1 MKTKLKLL
9 TGAAAVLTMVS
20 STAHAQTNGGVDTTA
35 GQMDEVV
42 VTGVR
47 RSLKNAMSVKRNAS
61 GVVDA
66 ISAEDI
72 GKFPDTN
79 LAESLQRIT
88 GVSIDREN
96 GEGAQVTVRGFG
108 GQFNQ
113 VTLNGRQMPT
123 ANVGGVNGTGRAI
136 GAQGNSR
143 SFDFSNLASEGVSGI
158 QVYKTGRGDVAS
170 GGIGA
175 TINIETIKPLSS
187 PNRVV
192 LGAKGVYEN
201 NGEGSI
207 TPELSGLASW
217 SNDEGTF
224 GVSGFA
230 SFQERSSTSRSAE
243 VEGYSFFN
251 YDPSLSFL
259 EDATVTN
266 APDTGALMALPFNI
280 GYNFAEIERE
290 RMNGMV
296 TMQWAP
302 SEQTVVTADALYT
315 ANELGQRNLAPGIWY
330 SRQFSTIEFDGSDVV
345 ATPRRLTELVAAPDG
360 RGKDLFYA
368 SYTAAV
374 KDETLAFG
382 LNLDHQLNDTWSIEA
397 DASIGRAESGGTG
410 PEGLSGVRFNVAAA
424 GAGFQAADYTG
435 DVPRASIGVVENAD
449 PAGGNAN
456 GQLDVG
462 DIATQTFITVRSN
475 QEHDLDQ
482 FRVGGSWNPVDGIEA
497 DFGVGY
503 STSEMR
509 QSNAGT
515 LDFLGGWG
523 VGFRDIPDPSILQTV
538 NVASQFQD
546 FNVSGVPG
554 VPAGYP
560 VVSLGSPAFRN
571 DPYTAAR
578 SLSPYARANGTT
590 FDFNNRSPN
599 GANDRTIQEDI
610 FSLYASAKFDG
621 EIAGYNTETL
631 IGLRYEDTDVTS
643 SSRQTVPTSIT
654 WTSDNDFNV
663 NFTDQPVGASES
675 HSYSNLLPS
684 VDFAVDATENL
695 KLRLSMS
702 QTIARP
708 EYGDLF
714 INTTVAG
721 PNTLTALGGIANA
734 SKGTATLDPLEST
747 NFDASAEWYYGESSY
762 ISGGYFRKSVNNFV
776 GTEVVSRPFFD
787 LRDPT
792 SGAAGTLSGNA
803 IAELRNR
810 GFTANEQNIYTMA
823 AILNNPD
830 DFPNGAADYID
841 PSQTGGAQQAL
852 DIIALYNVDADVND
866 PLFNFASSQPINNET
881 ALIDGIE
888 MAWQHFFG
896 DSGFGF
902 QANATL
908 VNGDIAYDLGADPSV
923 SQFALEGL
931 SDSANLV
938 GIYEKGPISARL
950 AYNLREAFLT
960 NTVYGGQGQP
970 AFVDDYQQIDFNI
983 TYNVN
988 DSLALS
994 LDGINVTEENQK
1006 IFGRT
1011 ENMLWLN
1018 TEGDARYV
1026 LSGRYSF

>member
-1 MKTKLKLL
+1 MKTKLRLL
-9 TGAAAVLTMVS
+9 TGTAALLATIS
-20 STAHAQTNGGVDTTA
+20 APAFAQIA
-35 GQMDEVV
+35 PEDEII

-47 RSLKNAMSVKRNAS
+47 KSLKNSMDVKRNNS

-96 GEGAQVTVRGFG
+96 GEGSQVTVRGFG

-113 VTLNGRQMPT
+113 VLLNGRQMPT
-123 ANVGGVNGTGRAI
+123 ANVGAVNGTDRAI
-136 GAQGNSR
+136 GAEGNSR

-158 QVYKTGRGDVAS
+158 QVYKTGRGDIAS

-187 PNRVV
+187 PNRIVV
-192 LGAKGVYEN
+192 GAKGVYEN
-201 NGEGSI
+201 NGEGNIS
-207 TPELSGLASW
+207 PEVSGLASW
-217 SNDEGTF
+217 TNDEGNF

-230 SFQERSSTSRSAE
+230 SFQERNSTSRSAE
-243 VEGYSFFN
+243 IAGYSFFN

-259 EDATVTN
+259 QDATVTN
-266 APDTGALMALPFNI
+266 APEQGALMALPFNVT
-280 GYNFAEIERE
+280 YNSAEIDRE
-290 RMNGMV
+290 RFNGMA

-302 SEQTVVTADALYT
+302 SDRTTVTADALYT
-315 ANELGQRNLAPGIWY
+315 ANELSQRNLAPGIWY
-330 SRQFSTIEFDGSDVV
+330 SRQFTTVEFDGSDVV
-345 ATPRRLTELVAAPDG
+345 ATPSRLTELVTADAEEG

-368 SYTAAV
+368 SYQAAV

-382 LNLDHQLNDTWSIEA
+382 LNIDHELNDQWSFEA
-397 DASIGRAESGGTG
+397 DASIASAESGGIG

-424 GAGFQAADYTG
+424 GAGFQAVDYTG
-435 DVPRASIGVVENAD
+435 EVPRVSVGVIEND
-449 PAGGNAN
+449 GNAGGNAN

-462 DIATQTFITVRSN
+462 DIATQTFITTRSN

-482 FRVGGSWNPVDGIEA
+482 FRVGGSWNPADGIEV

-503 STSEMR
+503 SASEMR

-515 LDFLGGWG
+515 QDFLGGWG
-523 VGFRDIPDPSILQTV
+523 VGLNDIDDTSLLETV
-538 NVASQFQD
+538 NVASQFRD
-546 FNVSGVPG
+546 FDVSGIDGASTVVPSRY
-554 VPAGYP
+554 VL
-560 VVSLGSPAFRN
+560 VSLGSPAFRN
-571 DPYTAAR
+571 DPYEAPRA
-578 SLSPYARANGTT
+578 LSPYTRPDGTV
-590 FDFNNRSPN
+590 FDFNNRTPN
-599 GANDRTIQEDI
+599 GSNDRTIKEDI
-610 FSLYASAKFDG
+610 TSLYVSANFDG
-621 EIAGYNTETL
+621 EIAGFNTETL
-631 IGLRYEDTDVTS
+631 IGLRYEETDVLS
-643 SSRQTVPTSIT
+643 STRQTAPTGIT
-654 WTSDNDFNV
+654 WTSDNDFRV
-663 NFTDQPVGASES
+663 NFSEDPVQVSERF
-675 HSYSNLLPS
+675 SYDNVLPS
-684 VDFAVDATENL
+684 VDFSVDATEDL
-695 KLRLSMS
+695 KLRFSVS

-708 EYGDLF
+708 EYGDMF
-714 INTTVAG
+714 VNTNVSG
-721 PNTLTALGGIANA
+721 PNTLTALGGIANG
-734 SKGTATLDPLEST
+734 SKGTAMLEPLEST
-747 NFDASAEWYYGESSY
+747 NFDMSAEWYYGDSSY

-776 GTEVVSRPFFD
+776 GTEVVSQPLFD

-792 SGAAGTLSGNA
+792 SGAAGTRSGNA
-803 IAELRNR
+803 IAELEQR
-810 GFTANEQNIYTMA
+810 GFTANEQNIYTMT
-823 AILNNPD
+823 AILDNPD
-830 DFPNGAADYID
+830 DFPNGADDYID
-841 PSQTGGAQQAL
+841 PTQPGGSDQAL
-852 DIIALYNVDADVND
+852 DIIGLYNVNAVGTD
-866 PLFNFASSQPINNET
+866 PFFNFDTSQPVNNET

-888 MAWQHFFG
+888 LAWQHFFG

-902 QANATL
+902 QANTTL
-908 VNGDIAYDLGADPSV
+908 VSGDIAYDVSADPSV

-950 AYNLREAFLT
+950 AYNFRESFLT
-960 NTVYGGQGQP
+960 NTAYGGQGQP
-970 AFVDDYQQIDFNI
+970 AFVDDYEQIDFNV

-988 DSLALS
+988 ELFTVS
-994 LDGINVTEENQK
+994 LDGINITEENSK

>member
-9 TGAAAVLTMVS
+9 TGTAALLATLGS
-20 STAHAQTNGGVDTTA
+20 PAYAQIA
-35 GQMDEVV
+35 PEDEVIA
-42 VTGVR
+42 TGVR
-47 RSLKNAMSVKRNAS
+47 SSLKNAMDVKRQNS

-123 ANVGGVNGTGRAI
+123 ANVGAVNGTDRAI

-158 QVYKTGRGDVAS
+158 QVYKTGRGDVVS

-201 NGEGSI
+201 NGEGQIS
-207 TPELSGLASW
+207 PEFSGLASW
-217 SNDEGTF
+217 TNDAGNF

-230 SFQERSSTSRSAE
+230 SFQERNSTSRSAE
-243 VEGYSFFN
+243 VAGYSFFD

-259 EDATVTN
+259 QNATVTN
-266 APDTGALMALPFNI
+266 APANGALMALPFNI
-280 GYNFAEIERE
+280 TYNSADIDRQ
-290 RMNGMV
+290 RTNGMV

-302 SEQTVVTADALYT
+302 SERTVVTADALYT
-315 ANELGQRNLAPGIWY
+315 SNELSQTNIAPGIWY
-330 SRQFSTIEFDGSDVV
+330 SRQFTSIEFDGSDVV
-345 ATPRRLTELVAAPDG
+345 ATPRRLTELIAAPDG
-360 RGKDLFYA
+360 RGKDIFYA
-368 SYTAAV
+368 SYDAAV
-374 KDETLAFG
+374 EDETLAFG
-382 LNLDHQLNDTWSIEA
+382 LNIDHELNDRWSIEA
-397 DASIGRAESGGTG
+397 DASIARAKSGGNG
-410 PEGLSGVRFNVAAA
+410 PEGLSSVRFNVAAA
-424 GAGFQAADYTG
+424 GAGFQSADYTG
-435 DVPRASIGVVENAD
+435 EVPRASIGIVENTG
-449 PAGGNAN
+449 PAGGNGN

-462 DIATQTFITVRSN
+462 DIATQTFITDRSN
-475 QEHDLDQ
+475 QEHDLNQ
-482 FRVGGSWNPVDGIEA
+482 FRLGGSWNAAEGIDV

-503 STSEMR
+503 STSEMS
-509 QSNAGT
+509 QSNAQT

-523 VGFRDIPDPSILQTV
+523 VGFRDIPDTSFLRTV
-538 NVASQFQD
+538 DVASEFRD
-546 FNVSGVPG
+546 FDVSGVPG
-554 VPAGYP
+554 VPSDYP
-560 VVSLGSPAFRN
+560 VVSLGNPAFQS
-571 DPYTAAR
+571 DPYEFVR
-578 SLSPYARANGTT
+578 SLSPYTRADGSV
-590 FDFNNRSPN
+590 FDFNDRSAN
-599 GANDRTIQEDI
+599 GSNDRLIEEDI
-610 FSLYASAKFDG
+610 ASIYLSANFDG
-621 EIAGYNTETL
+621 EIAGFNTQTL
-631 IGLRYEDTDVTS
+631 VGLRYEDTSVTS
-643 SSRQTVPTSIT
+643 STLQSVPTGIT
-654 WTSDNDFNV
+654 WTSDNDFRV
-663 NFTDQPVGASES
+663 NFSDQPQEIVED

-684 VDFAVDATENL
+684 IDFAVDATEDL
-695 KLRLSMS
+695 KLRVSMS

-708 EYGDLF
+708 EYGDMF
-714 INTTVAG
+714 VNTSVSG

-734 SKGTATLDPLEST
+734 SRGSARLDPLEST
-747 NFDASAEWYYGESSY
+747 NFDVSAEWYYGESSY

-776 GTEVVSRPFFD
+776 GTEVVSQPLFD

-803 IAELRNR
+803 IAELGNL

-823 AILNNPD
+823 AILNNPA

-841 PSQTGGAQQAL
+841 PSQPGGAQQAL
-852 DIIALYNVDADVND
+852 DIIALYNINASSTD
-866 PLFNFASSQPINNET
+866 PFFNFDTSQPVNNET
-881 ALIDGIE
+881 ALVDGIE

-908 VNGDIAYDLGADPSV
+908 VNGDIAYDVAADPSV

-950 AYNLREAFLT
+950 AYNFRESFLT
-960 NTVYGGQGQP
+960 DTAFGGQGQP
-970 AFVDDYQQIDFNI
+970 AFVDDYQQVDFNI

-988 DSLALS
+988 DRLSVS
-994 LDGINVTEENQK
+994 LDGINVTEESQK

-1018 TEGDARYV
+1018 TEGDSRYV
-1026 LSGRYSF
+1026 LSGRYTF

>member
-9 TGAAAVLTMVS
+9 TGAAAVLAMVS
-20 STAHAQTNGGVDTTA
+20 TTAHAQTA
-35 GQMDEVV
+35 SEDEVIA
-42 VTGVR
+42 TGVR
-47 RSLKNAMSVKRNAS
+47 SSLKNAMDVKRQNS

-96 GEGAQVTVRGFG
+96 GEGAEVTVRGFG

-187 PNRVV
+187 PNRAVI
-192 LGAKGVYEN
+192 GAKGVYEN
-201 NGEGSI
+201 NGEDNIS
-207 TPELSGLASW
+207 PEISGLASW
-217 SNDEGTF
+217 SNDAGTF
-224 GVSGFA
+224 GISGFA
-230 SFQERSSTSRSAE
+230 SYQERSATSRSAE
-243 VEGYSFFN
+243 VSGYSYFD

-259 EDATVTN
+259 QDATVTN
-266 APDTGALMALPFNI
+266 APQTGALMALPFNI
-280 GYNFAEIERE
+280 EYNFAEIDRA
-290 RMNGMV
+290 RTNGMV

-302 SEQTVVTADALYT
+302 TERTLVTADALYT
-315 ANELGQRNLAPGIWY
+315 SNEISQRNLVPGIWY
-330 SRQFSTIEFDGSDVV
+330 SRQFASIEFDGSDVV

-374 KDETLAFG
+374 EDETTAFG
-382 LNLDHQLNDTWSIEA
+382 LNIDHELNDTWSIEA
-397 DASIGRAESGGTG
+397 DASIGRATSGGTG

-424 GAGFQAADYTG
+424 GAGFQSADYTG
-435 DVPRASIGVVENAD
+435 EVPRASLGVVENNG
-449 PAGGNAN
+449 PAGGNGN

-482 FRVGGSWNPVDGIEA
+482 FRLGGSWNPADGIEA

-515 LDFLGGWG
+515 QDFLGGWG
-523 VGFRDIPDPSILQTV
+523 VGFRDIPDPSILETV
-538 NVASQFQD
+538 DVASQFRD
-546 FNVSGVPG
+546 FDVSGVPG

-578 SLSPYARANGTT
+578 SLSPYTRADGTV
-590 FDFNNRSPN
+590 FDFNKRTPN
-599 GANDRTIQEDI
+599 GENDRTISEDI
-610 FSLYASAKFDG
+610 ISLYASTKFDG
-621 EIAGYNTETL
+621 EIAGFNTETL
-631 IGLRYEDTDVTS
+631 IGLRYEETDVTS
-643 SSRQTVPTSIT
+643 STLQSVPTGIT
-654 WTSDNDFNV
+654 WTSDNDFRV
-663 NFTDQPVGASES
+663 NFSNQPVEVVEE

-684 VDFAVDATENL
+684 IDFAVDATEDV
-695 KLRLSMS
+695 KLRVSMS

-714 INTTVAG
+714 VNTSVSA

-734 SKGTATLDPLEST
+734 SKGTAMLDPLEST
-747 NFDASAEWYYGESSY
+747 NFDVSAEWYYGESSY

-776 GTEVVSRPFFD
+776 GTAVVSQPLFD

-792 SGAAGTLSGNA
+792 SGASGTLSGNA
-803 IAELRNR
+803 IAELGNL

-823 AILNNPD
+823 AILNNPA

-841 PSQTGGAQQAL
+841 PSQPGGTQQAL
-852 DIIALYNVDADVND
+852 DIIALYNINASAND
-866 PLFNFASSQPINNET
+866 SLFNFDTSQPVNNET

-888 MAWQHFFG
+888 FAWQHFFG

-908 VNGDIAYDLGADPSV
+908 VNGDIAYDVGADPSV

-938 GIYEKGPISARL
+938 GIYEKGPISARV
-950 AYNLREAFLT
+950 AYNFRESFLT
-960 NTVYGGQGQP
+960 DTAYGGQGQP
-970 AFVDDYQQIDFNI
+970 AFVDDYQQVDFNI
-983 TYNVN
+983 TYNFN
-988 DSLALS
+988 DRLSVS
-994 LDGINVTEENQK
+994 LDGINVTEESQK

>member
-9 TGAAAVLTMVS
+9 TGTAALMATLS
-20 STAHAQTNGGVDTTA
+20 SPAYAQIA
-35 GQMDEVV
+35 PEDEVI

-47 RSLKNAMSVKRNAS
+47 SSLKNAMDVKRDAS

-113 VTLNGRQMPT
+113 VLLNGRQMPT
-123 ANVGGVNGTGRAI
+123 ANVGAVNGTDRAI
-136 GAQGNSR
+136 GAEGNSR

-158 QVYKTGRGDVAS
+158 QVYKTGRGDIAS

-201 NGEGSI
+201 NGEGKIS
-207 TPELSGLASW
+207 PELSGLASW
-217 SNDEGTF
+217 TNDEGNF

-230 SFQERSSTSRSAE
+230 SFQERNSTSRSAE
-243 VEGYSFFN
+243 IAGYSFFD

-259 EDATVTN
+259 ENATVTN
-266 APDTGALMALPFNI
+266 APALGALMALPFNVT
-280 GYNFAEIERE
+280 YNSAEIDRE
-290 RMNGMV
+290 RFNGMA

-302 SEQTVVTADALYT
+302 SDRTTVTADALYT
-315 ANELGQRNLAPGIWY
+315 SNELSQRNLAPGIWY
-330 SRQFSTIEFDGSDVV
+330 SRQFESVEFDGSTVV
-345 ATPRRLTELVAAPDG
+345 ATPARLTELVTEDVEDG

-368 SYTAAV
+368 SYQAAV

-382 LNLDHQLNDTWSIEA
+382 LNIDHEINDQWSFEA
-397 DASIGRAESGGTG
+397 DASIASSESGGVG

-424 GAGFQAADYTG
+424 GAGYQAVDYTG
-435 DVPRASIGVVENAD
+435 EVPRVSVGVIENSGA
-449 PAGGNAN
+449 AGGNNN

-462 DIATQTFITVRSN
+462 DIATQTFITTRSN
-475 QEHDLDQ
+475 QEHDLNQ
-482 FRVGGSWNPVDGIEA
+482 FRVGGSWNPADGIDV

-503 STSEMR
+503 SASEMN

-523 VGFRDIPDPSILQTV
+523 VGLNDIPDTSFLETV
-538 NVASQFQD
+538 DVASHFRD
-546 FNVSGVPG
+546 FDVSGVDG
-554 VPAGYP
+554 ASGIVPPEY
-560 VVSLGSPAFRN
+560 VLVSLGAPAFRN
-571 DPYTAAR
+571 DPYEFPR
-578 SLSPYARANGTT
+578 SLSPYERADGTV
-590 FDFNNRSPN
+590 FDFNNRTPN
-599 GANDRTIQEDI
+599 GSNDRTIKEDI
-610 FSLYASAKFDG
+610 KSLYVSANFDG
-621 EIAGYNTETL
+621 EIAGFNTETVV
-631 IGLRYEDTDVTS
+631 GLRYEETDVVS
-643 SSRQTVPTSIT
+643 STLQAVPTGIT
-654 WTSDNDFNV
+654 WTSDNDFRV
-663 NFTDQPVGASES
+663 NFSDQPQELTEEF
-675 HSYSNLLPS
+675 SYSNVLPS
-684 VDFAVDATENL
+684 VDFAVDARDDL
-695 KLRLSMS
+695 KLRFSVS

-708 EYGDLF
+708 EYGDMF
-714 INTTVAG
+714 VNTSVSG
-721 PNTLTALGGIANA
+721 PNTLTALGGISNA
-734 SKGTATLDPLEST
+734 SRGTARLEPLEST
-747 NFDASAEWYYGESSY
+747 NFDVSAEWYYGDSSY

-776 GTEVVSRPFFD
+776 GTEVVSQPLFD

-792 SGAAGTLSGNA
+792 AGTDGTRSGQA
-803 IAELRNR
+803 IEELQVR
-810 GFTANEQNIYTMA
+810 GFTANEQNIYTMT
-823 AILNNPD
+823 AILDNPD
-830 DFPNGAADYID
+830 DFPNGADDYID
-841 PSQTGGAQQAL
+841 PSQPGGADQAL
-852 DIIALYNVDADVND
+852 DIIGLFNVNANAAD
-866 PLFNFASSQPINNET
+866 PLFIFDTSQPVNNET

-888 MAWQHFFG
+888 LAWQHFFG
-896 DSGFGF
+896 ESGFGF

-908 VNGDIAYDLGADPSV
+908 VSGDIAYDVAADPSV

-938 GIYEKGPISARL
+938 GIYEKGPISARV
-950 AYNLREAFLT
+950 AYNFRESFLT
-960 NTVYGGQGQP
+960 NTAYGGQGQP
-970 AFVDDYQQIDFNI
+970 AFVDDYQQIDFNV

-988 DSLALS
+988 DQFSVS
-994 LDGINVTEENQK
+994 LDGINVTEENSR

-1026 LSGRYSF
+1026 LSGRYTF

>member
-9 TGAAAVLTMVS
+9 TGTAALLATLS
-20 STAHAQTNGGVDTTA
+20 SPAYAQIA
-35 GQMDEVV
+35 PEDEVIA
-42 VTGVR
+42 TGVR
-47 RSLKNAMSVKRNAS
+47 SSLKNAMDVKRDAS

-113 VTLNGRQMPT
+113 VLLNGRQMPT
-123 ANVGGVNGTGRAI
+123 ANVGAVNGTDRAI
-136 GAQGNSR
+136 GAEGNSR

-158 QVYKTGRGDVAS
+158 QVYKTGRGDIAS

-201 NGEGSI
+201 NGEDKIS
-207 TPELSGLASW
+207 PELSGLASW
-217 SNDEGTF
+217 TNDAGNF

-230 SFQERSSTSRSAE
+230 SFQERNSTSRSAE
-243 VEGYSFFN
+243 IAGYSFFN

-259 EDATVTN
+259 ENATVTN
-266 APDTGALMALPFNI
+266 APELGALMALPFNVT
-280 GYNFAEIERE
+280 YNSAEIDRE
-290 RMNGMV
+290 RFNGMA

-302 SEQTVVTADALYT
+302 SDRTTVTADALYT
-315 ANELGQRNLAPGIWY
+315 ANELSQRNLAPGIWY
-330 SRQFSTIEFDGSDVV
+330 SRQFTSVEFDGSDVV
-345 ATPRRLTELVAAPDG
+345 ATPARLTELVTDDVEDG

-368 SYTAAV
+368 SYQAAV

-382 LNLDHQLNDTWSIEA
+382 LNIDHEINDNWSFEA
-397 DASIGRAESGGTG
+397 DASIARAESGGIG

-424 GAGFQAADYTG
+424 GAGFQAVDYTG
-435 DVPRASIGVVENAD
+435 EVPRVSVGVIEND
-449 PAGGNAN
+449 GPAGGNAN

-462 DIATQTFITVRSN
+462 DIATQTFITTRSN

-482 FRVGGSWNPVDGIEA
+482 FRLGGSWNPADGIEV

-503 STSEMR
+503 SASDMR

-523 VGFRDIPDPSILQTV
+523 VGFNDIPDTSFLETV
-538 NVASQFQD
+538 DVASHFRD
-546 FNVSGVPG
+546 FDVSGVDG
-554 VPAGYP
+554 ASGIVPSDY
-560 VVSLGSPAFRN
+560 VLVSLGAPAFRN
-571 DPYTAAR
+571 DPYEFPRA
-578 SLSPYARANGTT
+578 LSPYTRADGTV
-590 FDFNNRSPN
+590 FDFNNRTPN
-599 GANDRTIQEDI
+599 GSNDRTIKEDI
-610 FSLYASAKFDG
+610 TSLYLSANFDG
-621 EIAGYNTETL
+621 EIAGFSTQTL
-631 IGLRYEDTDVTS
+631 VGLRYEETDVVS
-643 SSRQTVPTSIT
+643 STLQSVPTGIT
-654 WTSDNDFNV
+654 WTSDNDFRV
-663 NFTDQPVGASES
+663 NFSDQPAEISEDF
-675 HSYSNLLPS
+675 SYSNLLPS
-684 VDFAVDATENL
+684 VDFAVDARDDL
-695 KLRLSMS
+695 KLRFSVS

-708 EYGDLF
+708 EYGDMF
-714 INTTVAG
+714 VNTSVSG

-734 SKGTATLDPLEST
+734 SKGTAMLQPLEST
-747 NFDASAEWYYGESSY
+747 NFDASAEWYYGDSSY

-776 GTEVVSRPFFD
+776 GTAVVSQPLFD

-792 SGAAGTLSGNA
+792 SGAAGTLSGDA
-803 IAELRNR
+803 IAELNNR
-810 GFTANEQNIYTMA
+810 GFSANEQNIYTMA
-823 AILNNPD
+823 AILDNPG
-830 DFPNGAADYID
+830 DFPGGADEYID
-841 PSQTGGAQQAL
+841 PSQPGGAQQAL
-852 DIIALYNVDADVND
+852 DIIALYNINASAND
-866 PLFNFASSQPINNET
+866 PLFSFDTSQPVNNET

-888 MAWQHFFG
+888 LAWQHFFG

-908 VNGDIAYDLGADPSV
+908 VSGDIAYDVSADPSV

-950 AYNLREAFLT
+950 AYNFRESFLT
-960 NTVYGGQGQP
+960 NTAYGGQGQP
-970 AFVDDYQQIDFNI
+970 AFVDDYEQIDFNV

-988 DSLALS
+988 DRLSVS
-994 LDGINVTEENQK
+994 LDGINVTEESSR

-1026 LSGRYSF
+1026 LSGRYTF

>member
-9 TGAAAVLTMVS
+9 TGAAAILATVS
-20 STAHAQTNGGVDTTA
+20 TPALAQNVPD
-35 GQMDEVV
+35 DEII

-47 RSLKNAMSVKRNAS
+47 SSLKNAMDTKRDAS

-123 ANVGGVNGTGRAI
+123 ANVGAVNGTDRAI
-136 GAQGNSR
+136 GAEGNSR

-158 QVYKTGRGDVAS
+158 QVYKTGRGDVVS

-201 NGEGSI
+201 NGEGKIS
-207 TPELSGLASW
+207 PELSGLASW
-217 SNDEGTF
+217 SNDEGNF
-224 GVSGFA
+224 GVSAFA
-230 SFQERSSTSRSAE
+230 SFQERNSTSRSAE
-243 VEGYSFFN
+243 IAGYSFFD

-259 EDATVTN
+259 QNATVTN
-266 APDTGALMALPFNI
+266 APELGALMALPFNVT
-280 GYNFAEIERE
+280 YNSAEIDRE
-290 RMNGMV
+290 RFNGMA

-302 SEQTVVTADALYT
+302 SDRTMVTADALYT
-315 ANELGQRNLAPGIWY
+315 SNELSQRNLAPGIWY
-330 SRQFSTIEFDGSDVV
+330 SRQFTSVEFDGSDVV
-345 ATPRRLTELVAAPDG
+345 ATPARLTELVTDADG

-368 SYTAAV
+368 SYSAAV
-374 KDETLAFG
+374 EDESLAFG
-382 LNLDHQLNDTWSIEA
+382 LNIDHELNDKWSIEA
-397 DASIGRAESGGTG
+397 DASIASAKSGGVG

-424 GAGFQAADYTG
+424 GAGFQAVDYTG
-435 DVPRASIGVVENAD
+435 EVPRVSVGVVENTG
-449 PAGGNAN
+449 PAGGNGN
-456 GQLDVG
+456 GQLDAG
-462 DIATQTFITVRSN
+462 DIATQTFITTRSN
-475 QEHDLDQ
+475 QKHDLDQ
-482 FRVGGSWNPVDGIEA
+482 FRLGGSWDPVDGVEV

-503 STSEMR
+503 SASEMR

-523 VGFRDIPDPSILQTV
+523 VGFRDIPDPSILETV
-538 NVASQFQD
+538 DVSSHFRD
-546 FNVSGVPG
+546 FDVSGVDG
-554 VPAGYP
+554 AASIVPSDY
-560 VVSLGSPAFRN
+560 VLVSLGNPAFRN
-571 DPYTAAR
+571 DPYTAAQ
-578 SLSPYARANGTT
+578 SLSPYQRADGTV
-590 FDFNNRSPN
+590 FDFNNRTPN
-599 GANDRTIQEDI
+599 GSNDRTIKEDI
-610 FSLYASAKFDG
+610 KSAYLSASFDG
-621 EIAGYNTETL
+621 EIAGFNTETL
-631 IGLRYEDTDVTS
+631 VGLRYEETDVTS
-643 SSRQTVPTSIT
+643 STLQSVPTGIT
-654 WTSDNDFNV
+654 WTSDNDFRV
-663 NFTDQPVGASES
+663 NFSEQPVEVAEKF
-675 HSYSNLLPS
+675 SYSNLLPS
-684 VDFAVDATENL
+684 IDFAVDAREDL
-695 KLRLSMS
+695 KLRVSLS

-708 EYGDLF
+708 EYGDMF
-714 INTTVAG
+714 VNTSVSG
-721 PNTLTALGGIANA
+721 PNTLTALGGIANG
-734 SKGTATLDPLEST
+734 SKGTAMLEPLEST
-747 NFDASAEWYYGESSY
+747 NFDVSAEWYYGDSSY

-776 GTEVVSRPFFD
+776 GTAVISQPLFD

-803 IAELRNR
+803 IAELGNR

-823 AILNNPD
+823 AILDNPA
-830 DFPNGAADYID
+830 DFPNGADEYID
-841 PSQTGGAQQAL
+841 PTQPGGAQQAL
-852 DIIALYNVDADVND
+852 DIIALYNVNASAND
-866 PLFNFASSQPINNET
+866 PLFNFDTSQPVNNET
-881 ALIDGIE
+881 ALIDGVE

-908 VNGDIAYDLGADPSV
+908 VNGDIAYDVGADPSV

-950 AYNLREAFLT
+950 AYNFRESFLT
-960 NTVYGGQGQP
+960 DTAYGGQGQP
-970 AFVDDYQQIDFNI
+970 AFVDDYQQIDFNV

-988 DSLALS
+988 DQFSVS
-994 LDGINVTEENQK
+994 LDGINVTEESLK
-1006 IFGRT
+1006 IHGRT

-1018 TEGDARYV
+1018 TEGDSRYV
-1026 LSGRYSF
+1026 LSGRYIF